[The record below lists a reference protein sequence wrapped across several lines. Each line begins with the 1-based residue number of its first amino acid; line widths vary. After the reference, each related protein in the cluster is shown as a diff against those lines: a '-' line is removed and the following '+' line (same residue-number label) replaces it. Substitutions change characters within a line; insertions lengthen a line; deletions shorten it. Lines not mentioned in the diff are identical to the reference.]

1 LTCLLRPTKLAETR
15 GEMRVPETQGLE
27 AIARDPRYRELVRRR
42 GRFTTLL
49 TIAMLVV
56 YFGFILLIAFDKAF
70 LARPVGDGVTSLGI
84 VVGLGVIAFAILLT
98 ALYVRRANGEFDD
111 RLRELVE
118 GQGE

>member
-1 LTCLLRPTKLAETR
+1 LTCQPHPTNLPETR
-15 GEMRVPETQGLE
+15 GETRVPETQGLE

-70 LARPVGDGVTSLGI
+70 LARPIGAGVTSLGI
-84 VVGLGVIAFAILLT
+84 IVGLGVIVFAILLT
-98 ALYVRRANGEFDD
+98 AFYVRRANGEFEA

-118 GQGE
+118 GIGE